1 MTYSSYGNPKKM
13 SGGYWTIGA
22 GYRQL
27 KADWL
32 RTAVNDA
39 KVRHLLKGSGGTVR
53 GRIGYR
59 LVGDSLPF
67 TLGAYIG
74 IRHYSNNF
82 SDDLDEAGNRDS
94 QASVST
100 PESEVIGLEKRFTS
114 GLEPGLEFGMAF

>member
-1 MTYSSYGNPKKM
+1 M
-13 SGGYWTIGA
+13 SGGYWSIGA

-27 KADWL
+27 KADWQ
-32 RTAVNDA
+32 RTVLEES
-39 KVRHLLKGSGGTVR
+39 KVRHYLKSSGATVR

-59 LVGDSLPF
+59 LVGDTLPF

-82 SDDLDEAGNRDS
+82 SDDVSDDS
-94 QASVST
+94 DRQPSTVT

-114 GLEPGLEFGMAF
+114 RLEPGLEFGMAF